1 MRQLKHYAE
10 YPCETWVEGTPAC
23 LDNTQ
28 FKDKLSMD
36 LPMDK
41 KTKILI
47 ADDEIFFRTILS
59 DLVKNLGHEC
69 VMAENGL
76 QALEVAE
83 AENPDLIIL
92 DIVMPLMD
100 GIECAKRLKGNP
112 LTSHTPIIMV
122 TSLTDR
128 APRIKALEYG
138 ADEFL
143 NKPVDE
149 TEFAARIKNLLKIK
163 TFEDYLLEHE
173 KELEG
178 EVLRKDYKLRTA
190 YEEIKHAYIQTIYRL
205 TLAAERRDKATGEHI
220 RRMSLSS
227 RTLAR
232 KLGLPESE
240 VEEIFFASP
249 MHDIGKIGIPDSILL
264 KPGKLTLDEFEI
276 MKTHTTIGAEIL
288 KGSDSSILKRG
299 EEVALSHHEKFD
311 GSGYPRGLTG
321 KDIPISG
328 RIIIVAD
335 IYDALRSS
343 RPYRKS
349 SFSHDEAMSEMK
361 RTENF
366 FDPEIIEAFR
376 ECAGEFEKLFD
387 GNNKKNG

>member
-1 MRQLKHYAE
+1 
-10 YPCETWVEGTPAC
+10 
-23 LDNTQ
+23 LD
-28 FKDKLSMD
+28 LA
-36 LPMDK
+36 MDK
-41 KTKILI
+41 KAKILI

-69 VMAENGL
+69 VLAENGL
-76 QALEVAE
+76 QALECAE
-83 AENPDLIIL
+83 ANNPDLVIL

-100 GIECAKRLKGNP
+100 GIECAKRLKSNP
-112 LTSHTPIIMV
+112 LTSHTPVIMV

-128 APRIKALEYG
+128 ESRIKALEYG
-138 ADEFL
+138 AEEFL
-143 NKPVDE
+143 NKPIDE
-149 TEFAARIKNLLKIK
+149 IEFAARIKNLLKIK

-173 KELEG
+173 KELAG
-178 EVLRKDYKLRTA
+178 EVLQKDYRLRTA

-205 TLAAERRDKATGEHI
+205 TLAAERRDKTTGEHI

-232 KLGLPESE
+232 KLGLPENE

-264 KPGKLTLDEFEI
+264 KPGKLTPEEFEI

-288 KGSDSSILKRG
+288 KGSDSPILKRG
-299 EEVALSHHEKFD
+299 EEAALSHHEKFD

-343 RPYRKS
+343 RPYRKTP
-349 SFSHDEAMSEMK
+349 FSHDEAILEMT
-361 RTENF
+361 RTKNF

-376 ECAGEFEKLFD
+376 ECAGEFENLFD
-387 GNNKKNG
+387 GNNGKND